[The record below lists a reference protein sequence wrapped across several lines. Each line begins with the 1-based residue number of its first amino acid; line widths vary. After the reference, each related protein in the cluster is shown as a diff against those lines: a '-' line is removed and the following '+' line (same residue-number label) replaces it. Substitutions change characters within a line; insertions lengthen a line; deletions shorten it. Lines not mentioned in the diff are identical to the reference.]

1 MNCKKCGKEI
11 PPDGLFCPYCG
22 IRQERKPGKKRRGN
36 GSGYAYQRG
45 KTWTLRVTIGYTVDE
60 NGKVVRL
67 YRTKGGYPTKTEAL
81 RHVDELKAEPVR
93 KCPTLSELWKLY
105 YNGPFD
111 KLSSS
116 KQTAY
121 KIAWNKLSRLA
132 HIPVD
137 HLTIKDLTTCV
148 STKAPTYY
156 PARDM
161 KTILCKLWDYA
172 IAEQYV
178 AVRLP
183 DFIELPSLHETE
195 PIPFAET
202 EIHSL
207 WRGYGGGD
215 RFAGYIL
222 LMIYTGMMPGELLDL
237 RLPMIDWNRLEII
250 GAGKKT
256 SVRKKTPLVLAD
268 IIIPVLDDLCQNKP
282 STNRSDKVVGLN
294 KDKFYEEYYLCLERN
309 NCRRLTPYACR
320 HTTAT
325 ALALGN
331 IAPSVIQKVMRHAK
345 FSTTQRYIHPDTA
358 DMHEAINKIHT
369 TREKAE
375 SDSNSAVG

>member
-22 IRQERKPGKKRRGN
+22 TRQERKPGRKRRGN
-36 GSGYAYQRG
+36 GSGYAFQRG
-45 KTWTLRVTIGYTVDE
+45 KTWTLRVILGYTVNE

-67 YRTKGGYPTKTEAL
+67 ERTKGGYPTKAEAL
-81 RHVDELKAEPVR
+81 RHVEELKAERVR

-105 YNGPFD
+105 STGPYD
-111 KLSSS
+111 KLSTS
-116 KQTAY
+116 KREAY
-121 KIAWNKLSRLA
+121 KIAWGKLSQIA
-132 HIPVD
+132 HVPVD
-137 HLTIKDLTTCV
+137 QLTIKDLTTCV
-148 STKAPTYY
+148 SAKAPTYY
-156 PARDM
+156 PAKDM
-161 KTILCKLWDYA
+161 KTVLSKLWDYA

-178 AVRLP
+178 TVRLP
-183 DFIELPSLHETE
+183 DFIELPSLQESE

-202 EIHSL
+202 EIRTF
-207 WRGYGGGD
+207 WNAYGNGD
-215 RFAGYIL
+215 RFVGFIL

-237 RLPMIDWNRLEII
+237 RLPMIDWARCEIV

-256 SVRKKTPLVLAD
+256 SFRKKTPLVLAD
-268 IIIPVLDDLCQNKP
+268 VIIPVLDDLCQHKYGRN
-282 STNRSDKVVGLN
+282 NSDKVVGLN
-294 KDKFYEEYYLCLERN
+294 KDRFYKEYYEAIERTGV
-309 NCRRLTPYACR
+309 RKLPPYSCR

-358 DMHEAINKIHT
+358 DMRDAVNTLKKGDE
-369 TREKAE
+369 ESKAP
-375 SDSNSAVG
+375 DSAVG